1 MKQTDETTIKLN
13 KDEALVL
20 FEFLSRIND
29 NELKEIFEDQAEQKI
44 LWILEGQLEKQL
56 VEPFKPDYKDK
67 IKDAINKIRDE
78 E

>member
-1 MKQTDETTIKLN
+1 MKQSDETTIKLN

-29 NELKEIFEDQAEQKI
+29 KELKEIFEDQAEQKV

-56 VEPFKPDYKDK
+56 VEPFKPEYNDI
-67 IKDAINKIRDE
+67 IKEARNKIRDE